1 MGRDMD
7 QNHGKHAKGHLLH
20 LRIFIKAPQAA
31 AQQPNAGASIKGGGN
46 CPPDFVFCKN
56 RSRRQAAAARRRAAL
71 LLAPPPPVLGSYL
84 RPCKVLE
91 TRPVCCVLYWVES

>member
-31 AQQPNAGASIKGGGN
+31 AQQPKAGASIRGGGN
-46 CPPDFVFCKN
+46 CPPDFV
-56 RSRRQAAAARRRAAL
+56 RIEVAARQRRRGAHSQIWLKNVQKVHVLRFLKFFFRWVPML
-71 LLAPPPPVLGSYL
+71 LENGN
-84 RPCKVLE
+84 
-91 TRPVCCVLYWVES
+91 